1 MKTLTKNII
10 GNRRRAIALEEK
22 ALFTGAEIYN
32 RKGRWNILVEDG
44 FITKLS
50 DKNIAASDAANYDLS
65 GKTVITG
72 AVDLHTVI
80 REPGREDV
88 ETLETAAL
96 AAANGGFV
104 QVCMMPSTTPPLDSA
119 EIVQF
124 VQKTTDR
131 FLTKINVIGALT
143 KGREGKSIAA
153 FAELAEEGAI
163 AFSDGRSHVSSTAL
177 MHTALTYVK
186 MLDKPIIVKPADAEL
201 NDKGQMHEGFEST
214 RLGFHGM
221 PSIAEEIVV
230 SRDLHIAEY
239 VEGRIH
245 FTNIS
250 TKGSVELIRAA
261 KARGVKVTCDV
272 AVHNLLH
279 TDSEMQ
285 SFNTNFKL
293 DPPLRTQDHID
304 ALIAGLIDGT
314 IDAISST
321 HLPHS
326 WEEKEAEFIYA
337 PFGAVSLET
346 MLPLLLDRFVKTGIF
361 SLEKMVEFVSSRP
374 AQIFKLEEPKLEENA
389 PAAFTVL
396 DLNEEH
402 TINKNLFLSKANNS
416 PYDGFKLKGNVIATI
431 ANGQKYFK

>member
-1 MKTLTKNII
+1 M
-10 GNRRRAIALEEK
+10 LEDK
-22 ALFTGAEIYN
+22 AVFTGAEIYN
-32 RKGRWNILVEDG
+32 RKGTWNILVENG
-44 FITKLS
+44 TITQVS
-50 DKNIAASDAANYDLS
+50 DKPIAAGDAASYDLA
-65 GKTVITG
+65 GKTLIAG

-124 VQKTTDR
+124 VQQKAAH

-143 KGREGKSIAA
+143 KNREGKSIAA

-186 MLDKPIIVKPADAEL
+186 MLDVPVIVKPADAEL
-201 NDKGQMHEGFEST
+201 NDKGQMHEDFEST

-230 SRDLHIAEY
+230 SRDLQIAEY

-261 KARGVKVTCDV
+261 KARGVNVTCDV
-272 AVHNLLH
+272 AIHNLLN
-279 TDSEMQ
+279 TDEVMST
-285 SFNTNFKL
+285 FNTNYKL
-293 DPPLRTQDHID
+293 DPPLRTQEHLD
-304 ALIAGLIDGT
+304 ALIAGLNDGT
-314 IDAISST
+314 IDAISSA
-321 HLPHS
+321 HVPHS

-337 PFGAVSLET
+337 PFGAISLET
-346 MLPLLLDRFVKTGIF
+346 MIPLLLDRFVKTGIF
-361 SLEKMVEFVSSRP
+361 SLEKMVELISSQP
-374 AQIFKLEEPKLEENA
+374 AAIFGLNAPKIEDGA

-402 TINKNLFLSKANNS
+402 TVNKDLFLSKANNS
-416 PYDGFKLKGNVIATI
+416 PYHGETLTGSVVGTI